1 MSDGSNQ
8 QDCIQNADGSRLLDH
23 KGVSGGASCI
33 GILFSFCSLILIVF
47 FVFVFIPQLPISVD
61 KFLSTK
67 PLRKEVS
74 TRQGPG
80 GMKLSYMGGDVI
92 TKTLNEAFGY
102 DGWSLEVKDKTQL
115 DPMKDD
121 KGRYIVAFT
130 ATVRITHMRTGA
142 FREDCGAGDATDKSL
157 ASASGNALKGAV
169 TDAMKRAA
177 RHFGEKL
184 GNSLYHDGFNANK
197 APNTLRD
204 ACETLDLERAK
215 ERFGFDKDR
224 KMMISAPAPAPAP
237 AQQQTTTATPAVTS
251 AAATTTM
258 KAGGVQHHSHKS
270 NYTKPPPPL
279 YIGGCVAQTQQQTPR
294 TVQSNVSSNQQK
306 TNHTNNAP
314 NDKPYVTPHHGMNST
329 RTPGNGIVPII
340 CPTTAIASTTKVNEN
355 ANPQTTKLLPPP
367 KTGGLN
373 LPKRPGT
380 SRGSAV
386 ANNNSLGGDE
396 VMKAFYGS
404 SSDGMTAPATAPPSM
419 FDRSG
424 GISQALMTQQQSTSV
439 KRKSD
444 GADGN
449 PNAMK
454 NPYSQA

>member
-8 QDCIQNADGSRLLDH
+8 KDFIENADGSLLLDH
-23 KGVSGGASCI
+23 KG
-33 GILFSFCSLILIVF
+33 
-47 FVFVFIPQLPISVD
+47 LPISVE

-67 PLRKEVS
+67 PLRREVS

-115 DPMKDD
+115 DPLKDD

-130 ATVRITHMRTGA
+130 ATVRITHLRTGA
-142 FREDCGAGDATDKSL
+142 FREDCGAGDAIDKSL

-197 APNTLRD
+197 APNTLKD
-204 ACETLDLERAK
+204 ACENLDLDRAK
-215 ERFGFDKDR
+215 ERFGFEKDR
-224 KMMISAPAPAPAP
+224 KKMVAAHQQK
-237 AQQQTTTATPAVTS
+237 QQQQQATAVTS
-251 AAATTTM
+251 NVATTLTTTTSQTTV
-258 KAGGVQHHSHKS
+258 KGAGPQHSH
-270 NYTKPPPPL
+270 NNHTKPPPPL
-279 YIGGCVAQTQQQTPR
+279 YVGGCVAQTQQQTPR
-294 TVQSNVSSNQQK
+294 LVQSNQPK
-306 TNHTNNAP
+306 TTNN
-314 NDKPYVTPHHGMNST
+314 NTSKPYVTPHHGMMNSN
-329 RTPGNGIVPII
+329 RTPGNNGIAPSR
-340 CPTTAIASTTKVNEN
+340 PTTATSLATTKVNEN
-355 ANPQTTKLLPPP
+355 INPQITTKP
-367 KTGGLN
+367 GGLN

-380 SRGSAV
+380 SRGV
-386 ANNNSLGGDE
+386 GNTNSLGGDD

-404 SSDGMTAPATAPPSM
+404 SNDVTTANGAPSM
-419 FDRSG
+419 FDRGG
-424 GISQALMTQQQSTSV
+424 GISKALITGQQSL
-439 KRKSD
+439 KRKINGMD
-444 GADGN
+444 GTTN
-449 PNAMK
+449 PIK

>member
-8 QDCIQNADGSRLLDH
+8 KDFIENADGSLLLDH
-23 KGVSGGASCI
+23 KG
-33 GILFSFCSLILIVF
+33 
-47 FVFVFIPQLPISVD
+47 QPISVD

-130 ATVRITHMRTGA
+130 ATVRITHLRTGA
-142 FREDCGAGDATDKSL
+142 FREDCGAGDAIDRSL

-184 GNSLYHDGFNANK
+184 GNSLYHDDFSVNK
-197 APNTLRD
+197 APNTLKD
-204 ACETLDLERAK
+204 ACDMLDLERAK
-215 ERFGFDKDR
+215 GRFGFDKDR
-224 KMMISAPAPAPAP
+224 KKMIP
-237 AQQQTTTATPAVTS
+237 AQQQQQQQSTAVTS
-251 AAATTTM
+251 SVAVAATTTTTSQTAV
-258 KAGGVQHHSHKS
+258 KGGGGLQHSHNN

-279 YIGGCVAQTQQQTPR
+279 YVGGCVAQTQQQTPR
-294 TVQSNVSSNQQK
+294 TVQSTVSNQPK
-306 TNHTNNAP
+306 TKNSNAS
-314 NDKPYVTPHHGMNST
+314 KPYVTPHHGMMNSN
-329 RTPGNGIVPII
+329 RTPGNGIAPSR
-340 CPTTAIASTTKVNEN
+340 PATAIAATSKVNEN

-380 SRGSAV
+380 SRGV
-386 ANNNSLGGDE
+386 GNNNSLGGDE

-404 SSDGMTAPATAPPSM
+404 SSDVAATTAAPSM
-419 FDRSG
+419 FERG
-424 GISQALMTQQQSTSV
+424 GGMSQALMTSQQSL

-449 PNAMK
+449 PNPMK
-454 NPYSQA
+454 NPYTQS